1 MSIIAQNS
9 ICTGFNMRS
18 AWLGWEGWDP
28 NQPTKGT
35 ILPQHLWCKLITPPE
50 RWVISPNSSLPP
62 CIRIILCT
70 LDVGL
75 SHVIRFGQWEV
86 SSWHAGNCFICAYIK
101 LALLRSCD
109 PPWKEPEPQSHC
121 PFSLRLRV
129 KLQGTNLNL
138 PAAWSP
144 FWPSLHSQARCIK
157 RKISFSGLL
166 RFWGIWL
173 HLKNWRIHLC

>member
-1 MSIIAQNS
+1 MGGVRPQP
-9 ICTGFNMRS
+9 T
-18 AWLGWEGWDP
+18 
-28 NQPTKGT
+28 NQPREPSSLNT
-35 ILPQHLWCKLITPPE
+35 CDA
-50 RWVISPNSSLPP
+50 NSSPLLRDGSFLP
-62 CIRIILCT
+62 ILHSLPV
-70 LDVGL
+70 LDSFSAPLTWGL

-109 PPWKEPEPQSHC
+109 PPWEEPEPQSHC